1 MKMKKRSLWL
11 SVVASTMLFLGAC
24 GGSSDGDTADST
36 TAGGTTNQV
45 TVADIKEAGVLKVG
59 VKEDVPGFG
68 LRNTDSNE
76 IEGYEIDLAKNI
88 AKEILGDENAIE
100 LTPVTAKTRGPLL
113 DNGEV
118 NMIIATFTIT
128 EERKET
134 YNFTDRYYE
143 DAVGLLVKKSEGY
156 AGLKD
161 MDGATIGV
169 SQSSTTKEAILA
181 EAEQYGIELEFSE
194 YATYPE
200 IKAALDA
207 GRLQAFSVDRS
218 ILAGYLD
225 DASEILPDRFAT
237 QDYGVAIKKQNTE
250 LADYVNDLINEWE
263 KDGMLADKQAE
274 WGIGE

>member
-1 MKMKKRSLWL
+1 MKKRSLWL

>member
-1 MKMKKRSLWL
+1 MKKSSLWL

-24 GGSSDGDTADST
+24 GGSSDGDTVDST
-36 TAGGTTNQV
+36 TAGDTTNQV